1 LRVWVDA
8 NQDGV
13 SQNAELFNL
22 SSLGIASINLEASQ
36 TSELN
41 NANWIGMNSTYETLD
56 GQMHSIVDAWFRTGG
71 SDGQSIDLT
80 ALNPQVVTEH
90 SLSQIN
96 LGADGG
102 LATRLTVDA
111 ESISQFGRVGLVE
124 TGLGAS
130 APVQMV
136 INGEVGDSVV
146 ISDPASAWQEA
157 GTTQIDGTSY
167 NVYNDGEIQ
176 LLVASSV
183 NTSFYS

>member
-1 LRVWVDA
+1 
-8 NQDGV
+8 
-13 SQNAELFNL
+13 
-22 SSLGIASINLEASQ
+22 
-36 TSELN
+36 
-41 NANWIGMNSTYETLD
+41 MNSTYETLD
-56 GQMHSIVDAWFRTGG
+56 GQVHSIVDAWFRTGS

-111 ESISQFGRVGLVE
+111 ESISQFGRAGLVE

-130 APVQMV
+130 APIQMV
-136 INGEVGDSVV
+136 VNGEAGDSVV
-146 ISDPASAWQEA
+146 ISDPANAWQEA